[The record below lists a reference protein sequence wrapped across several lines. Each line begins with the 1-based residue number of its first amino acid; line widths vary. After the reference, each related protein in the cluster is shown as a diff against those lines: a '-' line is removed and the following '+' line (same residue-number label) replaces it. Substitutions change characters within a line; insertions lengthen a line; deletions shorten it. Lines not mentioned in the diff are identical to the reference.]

1 MTVAALIAAL
11 RRRRWVLI
19 LCALLFP
26 IAAYVAAKQLTPR
39 YTASTTVM
47 FEPTDYAARELQ
59 SILRD
64 ETTTDAVLASQV
76 EVIRSLSVARRIV
89 REFNLTESEEF
100 SWWVNEAK
108 RVETLRYR
116 WQDALARRLGAISPN
131 LAELVAPEPPEPMPP
146 EEEANI
152 SAAEAVRNRLLVQ
165 VVRNS
170 RVLNIQFTSEDPK
183 LATEVANMAAELY
196 IADQLEMK
204 FNAVRRANDWLD
216 SRVAQL
222 RRELQLTESRIA
234 ELRTSSGLTR
244 GVSAGLAT
252 EQVSRIN
259 TDLIESRNLLATAEA
274 RLNAARAGGG
284 ADLTALGA
292 ANLTSG
298 RAARDE
304 ARRDLERLQATL
316 GSNHPDVRAARSRL
330 AETERAVGGETSRVV
345 QALDAE
351 ARAARARVR
360 SLEEALRSQEA
371 RVNQS
376 QSAEI
381 QVAALERDA
390 EASRSLL
397 RAVLERSQ
405 QTVSQTAIEK
415 PDARVLSPAT
425 VPGEPSFP
433 KVSLFV
439 VAAAI
444 LGVLFGLLVIWF
456 LEQADSTIRSG
467 EEVRAA
473 LGLPCLALVPMLRRG
488 LLGRHRVEDYVVRK
502 PLSPFSESMRTL
514 RAALWLGTEPPRVV
528 VITAARPGEGKTTT
542 SVALA
547 RSAAMNGERVLLID
561 CDVRQ
566 PSLGR
571 VFRCEGAPG
580 VTDLLLGQALL
591 ERIIRRDHLSSL
603 DYIPAGAAEIHS
615 LGLFMSEAMAG
626 LLDRVRRDYDLIVL
640 DAPPALAMAD
650 ARVVARLA
658 DATLLC
664 IRWRDTPRSVVRN
677 SLGLLEEAHAR
688 VVGAALTQVD
698 AKVHGRSGYADAEVY
713 HPRYGGYFRE

>member
-1 MTVAALIAAL
+1 
-11 RRRRWVLI
+11 
-19 LCALLFP
+19 
-26 IAAYVAAKQLTPR
+26 
-39 YTASTTVM
+39 
-47 FEPTDYAARELQ
+47 
-59 SILRD
+59 
-64 ETTTDAVLASQV
+64 
-76 EVIRSLSVARRIV
+76 
-89 REFNLTESEEF
+89 
-100 SWWVNEAK
+100 
-108 RVETLRYR
+108 
-116 WQDALARRLGAISPN
+116 
-131 LAELVAPEPPEPMPP
+131 
-146 EEEANI
+146 
-152 SAAEAVRNRLLVQ
+152 
-165 VVRNS
+165 
-170 RVLNIQFTSEDPK
+170 
-183 LATEVANMAAELY
+183 MAAELY

-425 VPGEPSFP
+425 VPGS
-433 KVSLFV
+433 
-439 VAAAI
+439 
-444 LGVLFGLLVIWF
+444 
-456 LEQADSTIRSG
+456 
-467 EEVRAA
+467 
-473 LGLPCLALVPMLRRG
+473 
-488 LLGRHRVEDYVVRK
+488 
-502 PLSPFSESMRTL
+502 
-514 RAALWLGTEPPRVV
+514 
-528 VITAARPGEGKTTT
+528 
-542 SVALA
+542 
-547 RSAAMNGERVLLID
+547 
-561 CDVRQ
+561 
-566 PSLGR
+566 R
-571 VFRCEGAPG
+571 VFRRCPC
-580 VTDLLLGQALL
+580 
-591 ERIIRRDHLSSL
+591 SSS
-603 DYIPAGAAEIHS
+603 PPPS
-615 LGLFMSEAMAG
+615 LA
-626 LLDRVRRDYDLIVL
+626 
-640 DAPPALAMAD
+640 
-650 ARVVARLA
+650 
-658 DATLLC
+658 C
-664 IRWRDTPRSVVRN
+664 CSVCW
-677 SLGLLEEAHAR
+677 
-688 VVGAALTQVD
+688 
-698 AKVHGRSGYADAEVY
+698 
-713 HPRYGGYFRE
+713 